1 MHRISKRRAKLCQI
15 LKKSDP
21 FKSSN
26 STCAGGGFGLG
37 QSIHNN
43 ISSQKVEA
51 KNISQR
57 ISYSGDIDLMAVSQ
71 PAKPVTATGQICQTF
86 INRFNNDIVLD
97 SKTGQFVINQKLL
110 RVNATNIEL
119 GTLNTLVAQSNS
131 QLKQIVQKSPKSH
144 TVQVGNSVVVANS
157 ITDAQ
162 RASQQNDLTTTS
174 SYHYGSTYLHVY
186 WYGFRIGL
194 NRSDVQL
201 AVGAGLVIA
210 GVYVPVR
217 AAQAALGVLGLTVGR
232 FIPGGVVFNS
242 SPQFAPLMGSRAVV
256 WGTMAMKINGY
267 KIIMTS
273 MVVVAVILQIFFHLN
288 PIASIIIKVLLGV
301 VIFSA
306 ISRIIL
312 DNKNKDK

>member
-1 MHRISKRRAKLCQI
+1 M
-15 LKKSDP
+15 
-21 FKSSN
+21 
-26 STCAGGGFGLG
+26 
-37 QSIHNN
+37 
-43 ISSQKVEA
+43 
-51 KNISQR
+51 
-57 ISYSGDIDLMAVSQ
+57 
-71 PAKPVTATGQICQTF
+71 
-86 INRFNNDIVLD
+86 
-97 SKTGQFVINQKLL
+97 
-110 RVNATNIEL
+110 
-119 GTLNTLVAQSNS
+119 
-131 QLKQIVQKSPKSH
+131 
-144 TVQVGNSVVVANS
+144 
-157 ITDAQ
+157 
-162 RASQQNDLTTTS
+162 
-174 SYHYGSTYLHVY
+174 
-186 WYGFRIGL
+186 
-194 NRSDVQL
+194 

>member
-1 MHRISKRRAKLCQI
+1 
-15 LKKSDP
+15 
-21 FKSSN
+21 
-26 STCAGGGFGLG
+26 
-37 QSIHNN
+37 
-43 ISSQKVEA
+43 
-51 KNISQR
+51 
-57 ISYSGDIDLMAVSQ
+57 MAVSQ

-110 RVNATNIEL
+110 PVNATNIEL

>member
-1 MHRISKRRAKLCQI
+1 M
-15 LKKSDP
+15 
-21 FKSSN
+21 
-26 STCAGGGFGLG
+26 
-37 QSIHNN
+37 
-43 ISSQKVEA
+43 
-51 KNISQR
+51 
-57 ISYSGDIDLMAVSQ
+57 
-71 PAKPVTATGQICQTF
+71 
-86 INRFNNDIVLD
+86 
-97 SKTGQFVINQKLL
+97 
-110 RVNATNIEL
+110 
-119 GTLNTLVAQSNS
+119 
-131 QLKQIVQKSPKSH
+131 
-144 TVQVGNSVVVANS
+144 
-157 ITDAQ
+157 
-162 RASQQNDLTTTS
+162 
-174 SYHYGSTYLHVY
+174 
-186 WYGFRIGL
+186 
-194 NRSDVQL
+194 
-201 AVGAGLVIA
+201 GAGLVIA

-312 DNKNKDK
+312 DNKNNRCFIFLIAFDTDTVDYRSRNVYSLKKG